1 MSAIQ
6 EQSSIADR
14 PITTRQRRSR
24 VGFRAD
30 SNRTG
35 STGATRRAFNPTR
48 LPGGVDCG
56 MTAFNARNIES
67 RHIEGEH

>member
-48 LPGGVDCG
+48 LPGGVVC
-56 MTAFNARNIES
+56 
-67 RHIEGEH
+67 